1 METGYREK
9 VDPQLNGVLNH
20 FYLIETQAGHG
31 RRTYHLSPNLEMML
45 VFNFG
50 APVFFSF
57 GESQIGRRAVR
68 ATGVF
73 GPLRRMLNYEL
84 TDGADL
90 LVLNFT
96 LNGFYRFF
104 SVPMDGFEGDMVS
117 DEVVSGQQE
126 RLEAMWNALA
136 SLVPHDRIQWLNA
149 YLPANLFGNEPDSLP
164 LLDAAARFH
173 QPEVSPVKA
182 IAREHGITERTVQGR
197 FRKYVGYT
205 SKELIRF
212 LRFKEIL
219 RFLLAAGAQAP
230 VDWAMLVEEHGYHDQ
245 SHLIKDFKYY
255 TGMAPRKFMKMNEAD
270 GFCMTNDW

>member
-9 VDPQLNGVLNH
+9 VDPRLNGVLSH
-20 FYLIETQAGHG
+20 FYMIETQAGHG

-57 GESQIGRRAVR
+57 GEARIGRRAVR

-84 TDGADL
+84 AEGADL

-96 LNGFYRFF
+96 MNGFYRFF
-104 SVPMDGFEGDMVS
+104 SVPMDDFDGDIVS
-117 DEVVSGQQE
+117 DEVVSGHQE
-126 RLEAMWNALA
+126 RLEVMWHALA
-136 SLVPHDRIQWLNA
+136 PLAPHDRIEWLND
-149 YLPANLFGNEPDSLP
+149 YLLANLLGNEPDALP
-164 LLDAAARFH
+164 LLDAAAGFH
-173 QPEVSPVKA
+173 QLQVSPVKA
-182 IAREHGITERTVQGR
+182 IAREQGITERTVQGR

-205 SKELIRF
+205 SRELIRF

-219 RFLLAAGAQAP
+219 RFLLAKRAEKP

-255 TGMAPRKFMKMNEAD
+255 TGMAPRKFLKMNQAD
-270 GFCMTNDW
+270 GFCMTNG

>member
-9 VDPQLNGVLNH
+9 VDPRLNGVLNH
-20 FYLIETQAGHG
+20 FYRIETLAGHG

-57 GESQIGRRAVR
+57 GEAQIGRRAVR

-84 TDGADL
+84 TEGADL

-96 LNGFYRFF
+96 MNGFYRFF
-104 SVPMDGFEGDMVS
+104 SVPMDDFDGDIVS
-117 DEVVSGQQE
+117 DEVVSGHRE
-126 RLEAMWNALA
+126 RLEVMWHALVPL
-136 SLVPHDRIQWLNA
+136 SPHDRTKWLNE
-149 YLPANLFGNEPDSLP
+149 YLLANLLGNEPDALP
-164 LLDAAARFH
+164 LLDAAAGFH
-173 QPEVSPVKA
+173 QLQVSPVKA

-219 RFLLAAGAQAP
+219 RFLLAKGAGTP

-255 TGMAPRKFMKMNEAD
+255 TGMAPRKFLKMNQAD
-270 GFCMTNDW
+270 GFCMTNG